1 MMLTVS
7 LVSTYHSSTPV
18 MTIKMAPTPT
28 ENHCANITAIF
39 KTEAVDS
46 KLLYIEWVNNKVL
59 LYSTENS
66 IQHPV
71 INHNEKEHTKE
82 CTHICITESLCST
95 VEINTI
101 L

>member
-1 MMLTVS
+1 
-7 LVSTYHSSTPV
+7 
-18 MTIKMAPTPT
+18 MTIKMSPTPT
-28 ENHCANITAIF
+28 ENHCADLSAIF

-46 KLLYIEWVNNKVL
+46 RLLYIELVNNKVL
-59 LYSTENS
+59 LYSTES
-66 IQHPV
+66 SVHPV
-71 INHNEKEHTKE
+71 INHNEKEHTKD

>member
-59 LYSTENS
+59 LYSTGKYILYPVEN
-66 IQHPV
+66 HM
-71 INHNEKEHTKE
+71 EKNMKTYMY
-82 CTHICITESLCST
+82 
-95 VEINTI
+95 V
-101 L
+101 

>member
-66 IQHPV
+66 IQYL
-71 INHNEKEHTKE
+71 IISHNGKEYLKM
-82 CTHICITESLCST
+82 HIYVKLNQFAI
-95 VEINTI
+95 
-101 L
+101 